1 MFVIHGAVAQVK
13 DGLKRLV
20 GTPPCLF
27 DQAVEEWTV
36 SPATQLRRQAAV
48 MLDNQLDR
56 IRATEFAPMGVVV
69 QGLKG
74 SGDEY
79 VGPTTARRF
88 RGVLLCN
95 GVLRRGRARMHL
107 EPHQDRRAGQDGPQ
121 IELTGAIYDSWV
133 GRKWFGNW
141 LLDDCLTWMLAEP
154 YGAVTVAPAGSGHV
168 PDYEARLGLKSQRV
182 RNAYFTELI
191 LFDDLPNNPGKGER
205 AGTLRRRLIKGQPG
219 PDVPGVFIR
228 RGVKGARRV
237 LTNEDDLADI
247 LAGVCGFRVVEPERA
262 TVDELVAACSGAR
275 VIVGVEGSQLAHGL
289 AVMPDH
295 AALLTLQ
302 PPDRVTTAL
311 KLMTDRRNQ
320 RFAAVIGEPAQ
331 GGFTV
336 PVEDVRRTL
345 DLLS

>member
-1 MFVIHGAVAQVK
+1 MIRGAVAQVK

-20 GTPPCLF
+20 ETSPCLF
-27 DQAVEEWTV
+27 DQAVEEWIV
-36 SPATQLRRQAAV
+36 SPATRLRREAAV
-48 MLDNQLDR
+48 MLDNQMDR
-56 IRATEFAPMGVVV
+56 IRATEFAPLNVVV
-69 QGLKG
+69 QGLRG
-74 SGDEY
+74 VDDEY

-88 RGVLLCN
+88 QGVRLCN
-95 GVLRRGRARMHL
+95 GILRCGRARMHL
-107 EPHQDRRAGQDGPQ
+107 EPRQGRRAGQDGSD

-154 YGAVTVAPAGSGHV
+154 YGAVTIAPTGSGHV
-168 PDYEARLGLKSQRV
+168 PDYEVRLGLKSQRV
-182 RNAYFTELI
+182 RNAHFSELI

-205 AGTLRRRLIKGQPG
+205 ARALRERLVKGQPG
-219 PDVPGVFIR
+219 PDVPGVLIR
-228 RGVKGARRV
+228 RGVKGTRRV
-237 LTNEDDLADI
+237 LTNEDDLADD
-247 LAGVCGFRVVEPERA
+247 LVRTCGFRVVEPEQA

-302 PPDRVTTAL
+302 PPDRVTIAL

-320 RFAAVIGEPAQ
+320 RFAAVIGERAE

-336 PVEDVRRTL
+336 PAADVRRTL
-345 DLLS
+345 DLLL